1 METALVY
8 GRNPVSACLRARKRR
23 ARKLFLLQG
32 GKNLKPLEQ
41 AATDIPVEYVDRRTL
56 DKLAKGGV
64 HQGVLLHANPL
75 PVKDGAAWLKEDLP
89 ESALIM
95 VLDGVE
101 DPHNFGAIV
110 RSATACGAHAVVFGQ
125 DRAAPLSPAALKS
138 AAGAMEYIELVR
150 AKNIIRFLGELQDSG
165 VAVVALD
172 AHGEHTL
179 WDVDMTRSVALVVGS
194 EGKGVR
200 RMIKKLCDY
209 LVRIPISGPITS
221 LNASVSAAVV
231 LTECLRQRQGSK

>member
-1 METALVY
+1 MEAALVY
-8 GRNPVSACLRARKRR
+8 GRNPVLSCLRARKRR
-23 ARKLFLLQG
+23 VRKLFLLRG
-32 GKNLKPLEQ
+32 GKNLGPLEQ
-41 AATDIPVEYVDRRTL
+41 AAVDIPIEHVDRHTL

-64 HQGVLLHANPL
+64 HQGALLQADPL
-75 PVKDGAAWLKEDLP
+75 PVREGAAWLDDGLP
-89 ESALIM
+89 DSALLM

-110 RSATACGAHAVVFGQ
+110 RSAVACGAHAVIFGQ
-125 DRAAPLSPAALKS
+125 DRAAPLSPTAVKS

-150 AKNIIRFLGELQDSG
+150 AKNIIRFLGQLQDAG

-172 AHGEHTL
+172 AHGDHTL
-179 WDVDMTRSVALVVGS
+179 WEIDLARSVALVVGS

-200 RMIKKLCDY
+200 RMIKKSCDY
-209 LVRIPISGPITS
+209 LTRIPITGPITS

-231 LTECLRQRQGSK
+231 LTECLRQRHNSP